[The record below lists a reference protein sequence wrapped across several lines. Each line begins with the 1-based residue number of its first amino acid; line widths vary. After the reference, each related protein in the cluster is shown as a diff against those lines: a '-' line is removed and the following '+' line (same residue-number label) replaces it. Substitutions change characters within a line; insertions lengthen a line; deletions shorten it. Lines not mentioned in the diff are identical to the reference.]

1 MKNESEYIVC
11 LCGNFNDGYVPL
23 TRTEFWK
30 LYHSYGDSIQGI
42 IESGDSRVKELLKR
56 LGAMAFSLDTINQMG
71 IHIYTFLDEEFPTGM
86 LVKLKDFCPP
96 VLYICGDNSLLENK
110 YAGYVGSR
118 NITEADI
125 NWTKMM
131 VEKNISDGFGIVSG
145 GAKGVDS
152 VSIITA
158 LNLGGNVIAYLPDN
172 LKTFIKDKTYRK
184 MISEGRLLAC
194 SHFSPLAPKT
204 RNSFVSA
211 AMERNKLIYV
221 QSKATA
227 VVRSD
232 AEKGGT
238 WAGATEALRHRW
250 APVFVWNNPEY
261 EGNQRLIQMGGIPLS
276 NEGRKE
282 SNGTET
288 RSAKEDVEF
297 KQMTIWDIK

>member
-11 LCGNFNDGYVPL
+11 LCGDFNDGYKPL

-42 IESGDSRVKELLKR
+42 IESGVGRVTELLKR

-158 LNLGGNVIAYLPDN
+158 LNLGGNVIAYLPNN

-261 EGNQRLIQMGGIPLS
+261 EGNQRLIKMGGIPLS

-282 SNGTET
+282 TNGTEI
-288 RSAKEDVEF
+288 RSSKDDVEF